1 MVLSSYRLTSSDNEL
16 LKTAAAKD
24 GISQSEFLR
33 RAIRERTRRVLSADV
48 AHKAPVGG
56 DQ

>member
-1 MVLSSYRLTSSDNEL
+1 MVFSSYRLTSSDNEL
-16 LKTAAAKD
+16 LKAAAAKD

-33 RAIRERTRRVLSADV
+33 RAIRERTRWVLYADV